1 MLGYAKTDNLL
12 WMPFGSDCSI
22 PSFHDLTVFL
32 CWCRL
37 TKELAEAGKKMK
49 DDSVDAQKKTFLK
62 AQIPKMEKEVTELK
76 KKVGDLLESEELDPR
91 GEFYL
96 LAQTLVWRII
106 CLFSFVSLSDQGGFN
121 QIRDLQSTRWD
132 WIVRVVSVTA
142 YMCFKVNAKS
152 WLIMLFLP

>member
-1 MLGYAKTDNLL
+1 MDHLDTGFVGLERSLMVKTKTLD
-12 WMPFGSDCSI
+12 
-22 PSFHDLTVFL
+22 
-32 CWCRL
+32 RL

-96 LAQTLVWRII
+96 LAQTLV
-106 CLFSFVSLSDQGGFN
+106 
-121 QIRDLQSTRWD
+121 
-132 WIVRVVSVTA
+132 
-142 YMCFKVNAKS
+142 
-152 WLIMLFLP
+152 